1 MIEQTHVKVNSLW
14 LPAGS
19 HTETAVR
26 LSGLAVPSIEYRDYK
41 IVEADPLTALD
52 STVATKPVLDQLAV
66 PNRERASTMSLCFS
80 MNQLAEQLKIA
91 PPCAFNFDANTSTNT
106 YVLSLIV

>member
-1 MIEQTHVKVNSLW
+1 MIERTHVKVNSLW

-26 LSGLAVPSIEYRDYK
+26 LSGLAVPSIEYRNYK

-52 STVATKPVLDQLAV
+52 STVAAKPALDQL
-66 PNRERASTMSLCFS
+66 
-80 MNQLAEQLKIA
+80 
-91 PPCAFNFDANTSTNT
+91 DARDKP
-106 YVLSLIV
+106 